1 MNSLSLLLSWR
12 YLVKTK
18 QERSINT
25 MIKICFLGIALGTF
39 SLALVVAVMRG
50 FERATHEHMQGIH
63 AHIIMQAYGN
73 EPLDFDAITRVLKN
87 EFPEIIGIAPSNQHY
102 GIIQNDSG
110 QLSMLISIKGIDP
123 SAESETTSLEKK
135 ILGNETLK
143 NSVHENHVAIGEKL
157 ATKLHTSN
165 GNQFQLLFA
174 PETQDWSKTIHLDS
188 ANLIVGGVFKTGIE
202 EFDSSL
208 ILCTLQQAQELFPD
222 AGITSVQ
229 LKLKPKS
236 DETALIKK
244 LKKRFNLD
252 CYSWKELYPALLA
265 ALKLEKY
272 ASFFILSL
280 IILVASMSIISLLF
294 MQITQKKTDIA
305 ILQTLGTSF
314 TALRTIFFLIGFSIA
329 LCACIIG
336 LMCAFLIGLLLKHYV
351 HIELPDAY
359 FASHLPIA
367 LDPEIFF
374 IVFCVVMILSCLAA
388 FLSIRKIDDLL
399 IANTLKN

>member
-1 MNSLSLLLSWR
+1 MNSLPLLLSWR

-39 SLALVVAVMRG
+39 SLALVVGVMRG
-50 FERATHEHMQGIH
+50 FEQATHEHMQGIH
-63 AHIIMQAYGN
+63 AHVIMQAYGN
-73 EPLDFDAITRVLKN
+73 DHLDFDAIEHVLKN
-87 EFPEIIGIAPSNQHY
+87 EFPEVIGIAPSNQHY
-102 GIIQNDSG
+102 GIIQDDNG
-110 QLSMLISIKGIDP
+110 QLNMLIAIKGIDP
-123 SAESETTSLEKK
+123 IAESETTSLEKK
-135 ILGNETLK
+135 ILGNKTLK
-143 NSVHENHVAIGEKL
+143 NSVHENYVAIGEKL
-157 ATKLHTSN
+157 AAKLHTSA
-165 GNQFQLLFA
+165 GNQFHLLFA

-188 ANLIVGGVFKTGIE
+188 TSFIVGDIFKTGIE

-208 ILCTLQQAQELFPD
+208 ILCTLRQAQELFPD
-222 AGITSVQ
+222 SGITSVQ

-236 DETALIKK
+236 DETAILKK
-244 LKKRFNLD
+244 LKDRFNLD

-294 MQITQKKTDIA
+294 MQISQKKNDIA

-314 TALRTIFFLIGFSIA
+314 SSIQILFFLIGFSIA
-329 LCACIIG
+329 LCACVIG

-351 HIELPDAY
+351 QIELPDAY
-359 FASHLPIA
+359 FTSHLPIA
-367 LDPEIFF
+367 LDPEIFLT
-374 IVFCVVMILSCLAA
+374 VFCVVMLLSSLAA
-388 FLSIRKIDDLL
+388 FLSIRKIDDIL
-399 IANTLKN
+399 IANALKN